1 MSTNPNGVSNSVNNP
16 SLKKTNMAWPNIYF
30 FSMVGPYV
38 LIGFF
43 ILLSI
48 FNTNIKGIFY
58 VIGLIVVLF
67 FSNIV
72 NTMLP
77 ADTNITS
84 KAMCSA
90 FGFSSL
96 LNDQLPFGIIVYT
109 YTFIYLFIPMIQNFM
124 MNFSL
129 IFSLFMIIG
138 ADILIQFHSGCA
150 RFPAIIMSII
160 SAIVIGMGW
169 VILISNIMPSMLYST
184 DYISDKQVCSMP
196 SEQKFKCKVYKNGE
210 LISTVAK

>member
-1 MSTNPNGVSNSVNNP
+1 MDAPGTSLNKTYMS
-16 SLKKTNMAWPNIYF
+16 WPNIYF
-30 FSMVGPYV
+30 FSMIGPYTLV
-38 LIGFF
+38 GFF

-58 VIGLIVVLF
+58 VVGLIVVLF

-77 ADTNITS
+77 ANIDLVS
-84 KAMCSA
+84 KARCTA

-109 YTFIYLFIPMIQNFM
+109 YTFIYLFIPMLQNYI
-124 MNFSL
+124 MNYSLLFSL
-129 IFSLFMIIG
+129 IMIIG
-138 ADILIQFHSGCA
+138 ADILIQTHSQCA
-150 RFPAIIMSII
+150 KIPAIIMSII
-160 SAIVIGMGW
+160 ATIVIGMMW
-169 VILISNIMPSMLYST
+169 VILISQKMPSMLYST
-184 DYISDKQVCSMP
+184 DYSSDKQVCSMP

-210 LISTVAK
+210 LISTVAQ